1 MALFDTGQRARAGD
15 AQAWLDYRQQ
25 LSDLHE
31 RGVLSDEEFA
41 AEKAKSSTRADR
53 RLNADPVARG

>member
-41 AEKAKSSTRADR
+41 AEKAKF
-53 RLNADPVARG
+53 LNES